1 MHEEKVIGEVLER
14 KEEFLKYE
22 RAFFQI
28 KVLVHAF
35 CQKSWDLLTFCLMQ
49 NWLRKS
55 FCEVLESKEAF

>member
-35 CQKSWDLLTFCLMQ
+35 CQKSWDLFAFCLMQ
-49 NWLRKS
+49 N
-55 FCEVLESKEAF
+55 